1 MALAQ
6 HISIDNNKRVN
17 NHFLSKIAQIMKA
30 LYNRSLWHTKAYTT
44 VFGILFL
51 TLASLVFLYIH
62 WSGRKLTQVFQYE
75 TVVEQE

>member
-6 HISIDNNKRVN
+6 DISIDNNKRVN
-17 NHFLSKIAQIMKA
+17 HHFLSKISQIIPA
-30 LYNRSLWHTKAYTT
+30 LFNRLLWHTKAYTT

-62 WSGRKLTQVFQYE
+62 WSSKKLTPVFQDE

>member
-6 HISIDNNKRVN
+6 HISINQTKRVDH
-17 NHFLSKIAQIMKA
+17 HFSSKIAQIIPA
-30 LYNRSLWHTKAYTT
+30 LFNRLLWHTKAYTT

-51 TLASLVFLYIH
+51 TLASLVFLCIN
-62 WSGRKLTQVFQYE
+62 WSGKKLTQVFQYK